1 MRLAGDA
8 DCRYLPGWFLWRFFI
23 MDKRSFSIKKFIA
36 FFLAFSLSLTGCSQ
50 DVVLKN
56 STSKNQE
63 SNSNVQTK
71 GGKDLEVHFIDV
83 GQGSSTLI
91 ESDGCYMLVDGGD
104 SKYTSKV
111 VSYLNDQSVDKLDYI
126 IATHYDADHL
136 NGVVAALSNYDAG
149 VVIAPDY
156 KADSKVYKSFTSLLK
171 EKKIKIT
178 YPETGTKYKIGGAE
192 FTILAPNDTHYDDAN
207 DYSVAI
213 KLVNGNNSFILTGD
227 AEIESEYEMLETG
240 IDLSCDVYLAGHHGS
255 RYSSS
260 QAFLQALEPD
270 SVVISVGK
278 DNRYGHPSDET
289 MARLD
294 AAGCDIYRTDKL
306 GDIIATSN
314 GKKIT
319 FNVNKSSGSSEKKN
333 NSSGGKDTKTKGAY
347 IGNVNSKKFH
357 EKDCGSVPD
366 EENRVYFNT
375 ADDAE
380 DAGYNPCGN
389 CNPK

>member
-1 MRLAGDA
+1 
-8 DCRYLPGWFLWRFFI
+8 
-23 MDKRSFSIKKFIA
+23 MDKGNFSIKKFIA
-36 FFLAFSLSLTGCSQ
+36 LFLAFSLSLAGCSQ
-50 DVVLKN
+50 DSAVLQD
-56 STSKNQE
+56 STSKKQENQV
-63 SNSNVQTK
+63 SNVQTK

-83 GQGSSTLI
+83 GQGSSTLV

-111 VSYLNDQSVDKLDYI
+111 VSYLDSQSVDKLDYI

-136 NGVVAALSNYDAG
+136 NGVVAALSNYEAG

-156 KADSKVYKSFTSLLK
+156 EAESKVYKSFVSLLK
-171 EKKIKIT
+171 KNNIKIT
-178 YPETGTKYKIGGAE
+178 YPETGTKYKIGDAE

-213 KLVNGNNSFILTGD
+213 KLVNGDNSFILTGD

-255 RYSSS
+255 KYSSS

-270 SVVISVGK
+270 SVVISAGK

-289 MARLD
+289 MARLN
-294 AAGCDIYRTDKL
+294 ATGCDIYRTDKL
-306 GDIIATSN
+306 GDIVATSD
-314 GKKIT
+314 GKNIT
-319 FNVNKSSGSSEKKN
+319 FNVNKSSGGKGSSSKGKNSTKK
-333 NSSGGKDTKTKGAY
+333 TGAY

-375 ADDAE
+375 PEDAE

-389 CNPK
+389 CNPD

>member
-1 MRLAGDA
+1 
-8 DCRYLPGWFLWRFFI
+8 
-23 MDKRSFSIKKFIA
+23 MDKGIFNIKKFIA
-36 FFLAFSLSLTGCSQ
+36 VFLALSLSLAGCSQ
-50 DVVLKN
+50 PGNVLQD
-56 STSKNQE
+56 STPGKQV
-63 SNSNVQTK
+63 SNVQSK

-91 ESDGCYMLVDGGD
+91 ESDGCFMLVDGGD

-111 VSYLNDQSVDKLDYI
+111 VSYLNNQSVERLEYV

-136 NGVVAALSNYDAG
+136 NGVVAALNNYDAG

-156 KADSKVYKSFTSLLK
+156 KAESKIYKSFTNILK
-171 EKKIKIT
+171 EKKIKTT
-178 YPETGTKYKIGGAE
+178 YPETGTKYKIGNAE

-213 KLVNGNNSFILTGD
+213 KLVNGDNSFILTGD

-255 RYSSS
+255 KYSSS
-260 QAFLQALEPD
+260 QAFLKALEPD
-270 SVVISVGK
+270 SVVISAGK

-289 MARLD
+289 MARFN
-294 AAGCDIYRTDKL
+294 AAGCSIYRTDQL
-306 GDIIATSN
+306 GDIVAISDGN
-314 GKKIT
+314 NIT
-319 FNVNKSSGSSEKKN
+319 FNVNKSSGGNRKKSN
-333 NSSGGKDTKTKGAY
+333 TKKIGAY

-357 EKDCGSVPD
+357 EKNCGSVPD

-375 ADDAE
+375 ADEAE
-380 DAGYNPCGN
+380 GAGYNPCGN
-389 CNPK
+389 CTPE

>member
-1 MRLAGDA
+1 M
-8 DCRYLPGWFLWRFFI
+8 
-23 MDKRSFSIKKFIA
+23 
-36 FFLAFSLSLTGCSQ
+36 
-50 DVVLKN
+50 
-56 STSKNQE
+56 
-63 SNSNVQTK
+63 
-71 GGKDLEVHFIDV
+71 
-83 GQGSSTLI
+83 
-91 ESDGCYMLVDGGD
+91 
-104 SKYTSKV
+104 
-111 VSYLNDQSVDKLDYI
+111 
-126 IATHYDADHL
+126 
-136 NGVVAALSNYDAG
+136 
-149 VVIAPDY
+149 IAPDY

-270 SVVISVGK
+270 SVVISAGK

-294 AAGCDIYRTDKL
+294 ASGCDIYRTDKL

-319 FNVNKSSGSSEKKN
+319 FNVNKSSGSSGKKN
-333 NSSGGKDTKTKGAY
+333 NNSGGKDSAKAKGTY

>member
-1 MRLAGDA
+1 
-8 DCRYLPGWFLWRFFI
+8 
-23 MDKRSFSIKKFIA
+23 MDKKIFNIKKFIA
-36 FFLAFSLSLTGCSQ
+36 LFLALSLSLAGCSKDGSLLQ
-50 DVVLKN
+50 N

-63 SNSNVQTK
+63 KNASNVQTK
-71 GGKDLEVHFIDV
+71 SGEDLEVHFIDV

-91 ESDGCYMLVDGGD
+91 ESSGCYMLVDGGD

-111 VSYLNDQSVDKLDYI
+111 VSYLDSQSVDKLDYI

-136 NGVVAALSNYDAG
+136 NGVVGALDNYDADI
-149 VVIAPDY
+149 VIAPDY
-156 KADSKVYKSFTSLLK
+156 KAESKIYNSFTSLLK
-171 EKKIKIT
+171 EKGIKIT
-178 YPETGTKYKIGGAE
+178 YPETGAKYKIGDAE

-255 RYSSS
+255 KYSSS

-270 SVVISVGK
+270 SVVISAGK
-278 DNRYGHPSDET
+278 DNRYGHPSEET
-289 MARLD
+289 MARLN

-306 GDIIATSN
+306 GDIIAISD
-314 GKKIT
+314 GKNIE
-319 FNVNKSSGSSEKKN
+319 FNVNKSSGGNGKKGNSAGKN
-333 NSSGGKDTKTKGAY
+333 NIKGKGAY
-347 IGNVNSKKFH
+347 IGNINSKKFH

-380 DAGYNPCGN
+380 DAGYNACGN
-389 CNPK
+389 CNPE